1 MYLNLFFFRY
11 PKRSRKTIIFLGL
24 FLHPKSL
31 LPISL
36 ISQFHH
42 LKQQMVK
49 VLGVKPNSAKAKKS
63 AAKIPVQISHPQS
76 HSPTTRSNTAS
87 IRTGKPILDEN
98 EQKNYKKFVAE
109 IKQLQGLVLAKC
121 RLTIQE
127 TSFCP
132 QLLQDD
138 AFVRDFPIFYEGLT
152 KHPTLGRRVK
162 AVPLKF
168 LQVGTSRAIEIIN
181 GERMRKKYSAMKT
194 YINNVLTPIYKRCV
208 YN

>member
-1 MYLNLFFFRY
+1 
-11 PKRSRKTIIFLGL
+11 
-24 FLHPKSL
+24 
-31 LPISL
+31 
-36 ISQFHH
+36 
-42 LKQQMVK
+42 MVK

-98 EQKNYKKFVAE
+98 EQRNYKKIVAE

-121 RLTIQE
+121 GLTIQE